1 MQKQKESRKTV
12 SVTIP
17 AEVHRKLVEE
27 KKRTGKA
34 IWFLIKEAV
43 DKVFI

>member
-1 MQKQKESRKTV
+1 MQKQKESRRTV

-17 AEVHRKLVEE
+17 TEVHRKLVEE
-27 KKRTGKA
+27 KKKTGKA